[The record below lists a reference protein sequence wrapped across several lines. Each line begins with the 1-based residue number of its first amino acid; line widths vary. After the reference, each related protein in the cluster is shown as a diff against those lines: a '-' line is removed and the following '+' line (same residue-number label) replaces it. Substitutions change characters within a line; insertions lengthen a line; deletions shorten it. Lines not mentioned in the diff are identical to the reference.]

1 MCSIEVIEPLDVMSV
16 KVLGIIRQNVLHFLR
31 GKKKVLLLYFL
42 MKNNHLIVMRKNMA
56 ECLLVVQMW
65 QNQKSLKVYMIRNQ
79 PMMEKLVLLDPIRT
93 IFI

>member
-42 MKNNHLIVMRKNMA
+42 MKNNHLIVMKKNMA